1 MAALKPVLYSYFRS
15 SCAYRVR
22 IALAWKNVD
31 YEYKAVNLIKDGGE
45 QHSAEYMKVNPMEQ
59 VPALVHNGETFTQS
73 LAIIEYLEEKFP
85 EPRLL
90 PRDPAQR
97 AKVRAIAE
105 IIASGIQ
112 PQQNLNVLLRLD
124 ESKRTE
130 WAVHFITKGFKALE
144 ATVSKTAGKYCV
156 GDEVTIAD
164 ACLVPQVYNA
174 NRFKI
179 DMSQFPTL
187 SRVSTALES
196 LPAFKAAHPSCQ
208 PDTPPELRE
217 AN

>member
-1 MAALKPVLYSYFRS
+1 MSSLRPVLYSYFRS

-31 YEYKAVNLIKDGGE
+31 YEYKTVNLIKDGGE
-45 QHSAEYMKVNPMEQ
+45 QNTAEYAKVNPMAQ
-59 VPALVHNGETFTQS
+59 VPALVHKGETFTQS
-73 LAIIEYLEEKFP
+73 LAIIEYLEETFP

-90 PRDPAQR
+90 PKEPAQR
-97 AKVRAIAE
+97 AKARAIAE
-105 IIASGIQ
+105 LITSGIQ
-112 PQQNLNVLLRLD
+112 PLQNLNVLLRLD
-124 ESKRTE
+124 ESKRNE

-144 ATVSKTAGKYCV
+144 ALLATTAGKYCV
-156 GDEVTIAD
+156 GDEVTVAD

-174 NRFKI
+174 NRFKV
-179 DMSQFPTL
+179 DLGQFPVL
-187 SRVSTALES
+187 SRVAAALES
-196 LPAFKAAHPSCQ
+196 LPAFKAAHPSRQ

>member
-1 MAALKPVLYSYFRS
+1 MVPPSLAEQQKLRFPLFFSGAGKRTAVFGPRDTADADKLRVPERQFPSLRASVSSRMAALKPVLYSYFRS

-97 AKVRAIAE
+97 AKIAVF
-105 IIASGIQ
+105 SD
-112 PQQNLNVLLRLD
+112 LLK
-124 ESKRTE
+124 S
-130 WAVHFITKGFKALE
+130 
-144 ATVSKTAGKYCV
+144 
-156 GDEVTIAD
+156 
-164 ACLVPQVYNA
+164 QVCDVFFVVWGC
-174 NRFKI
+174 RR
-179 DMSQFPTL
+179 DD
-187 SRVSTALES
+187 V
-196 LPAFKAAHPSCQ
+196 C
-208 PDTPPELRE
+208 
-217 AN
+217 

>member
-1 MAALKPVLYSYFRS
+1 MATLKPVLYSYFRS

-45 QHSAEYMKVNPMEQ
+45 QHSAEFIKLNPMEQ

-73 LAIIEYLEEKFP
+73 LAIIEYLDDKFP

-90 PRDPAQR
+90 PREPAQR
-97 AKVRAIAE
+97 AKARAVAE
-105 IIASGIQ
+105 LIASGIQ
-112 PQQNLNVLLRLD
+112 PLQNLNVLLRLD
-124 ESKRTE
+124 ESKRNE
-130 WAVHFITKGFKALE
+130 WSVHFITKGFKALE
-144 ATVSKTAGKYCV
+144 ATLAKTAGKYCI

-164 ACLVPQVYNA
+164 TCLVPQVYNA
-174 NRFKI
+174 NRFKV
-179 DMSQFPTL
+179 DMTQFPTL
-187 SRVSTALES
+187 SRVSAALES
-196 LPAFKAAHPSCQ
+196 LPAFKSAHPSRQ

-217 AN
+217 TN

>member
-1 MAALKPVLYSYFRS
+1 MMIVMLRFV
-15 SCAYRVR
+15 
-22 IALAWKNVD
+22 W
-31 YEYKAVNLIKDGGE
+31 
-45 QHSAEYMKVNPMEQ
+45 
-59 VPALVHNGETFTQS
+59 VH
-73 LAIIEYLEEKFP
+73 
-85 EPRLL
+85 LL
-90 PRDPAQR
+90 GA
-97 AKVRAIAE
+97 
-105 IIASGIQ
+105 
-112 PQQNLNVLLRLD
+112 
-124 ESKRTE
+124 
-130 WAVHFITKGFKALE
+130 ALE

>member
-1 MAALKPVLYSYFRS
+1 MNTVAEAAPVDRFRVCYGNQRS

-45 QHSAEYMKVNPMEQ
+45 QQ
-59 VPALVHNGETFTQS
+59 VPALEHNGETFTQS
-73 LAIIEYLEEKFP
+73 LAIIEYLEEKYP

-90 PRDPAQR
+90 PKEPAQR
-97 AKVRAIAE
+97 AKVRAVAE
-105 IIASGIQ
+105 LIASGIQ
-112 PQQNLNVLLRLD
+112 PLQNLNVLQRLD
-124 ESKRTE
+124 ESKRSE

-217 AN
+217 AK